1 LKTPRDAGLPHAQ
14 RSSRGAH
21 RLFVRAACSR
31 RRAAID
37 LGFPCRYTHSA
48 LEVCDLSDLVSLSA
62 LLVAGLSSI
71 EADFSFNRDDYPE

>member
-1 LKTPRDAGLPHAQ
+1 MR
-14 RSSRGAH
+14 
-21 RLFVRAACSR
+21 V
-31 RRAAID
+31 AAID

-71 EADFSFNRDDYPE
+71 EADFSLDRDDYPE